1 MAICLRLATASHR
14 RRLSGI
20 FSRFEDGAPWD
31 ILLVS
36 GEKMLGELLET
47 DDPEGYVRDLLKG
60 KEVVIDKAVLQDGTI
75 EFDVDIAGLKQRFS
89 FTED

>member
-1 MAICLRLATASHR
+1 MRYEVIREIFNKC
-14 RRLSGI
+14 SGNQMRDV
-20 FSRFEDGAPWD
+20 F
-31 ILLVS
+31 VS
-36 GEKMLGELLET
+36 TVET

-60 KEVVIDKAVLQDGTI
+60 KEVVIDKAVLQYGTI

>member
-1 MAICLRLATASHR
+1 MRYEVIREIFNKC
-14 RRLSGI
+14 SGNQMRDV
-20 FSRFEDGAPWD
+20 F
-31 ILLVS
+31 VS
-36 GEKMLGELLET
+36 TVDT

-60 KEVVIDKAVLQDGTI
+60 KEVVIDKAILQDGTI

>member
-1 MAICLRLATASHR
+1 MRYEVIREIFNKC
-14 RRLSGI
+14 SGNQMRDV
-20 FSRFEDGAPWD
+20 F
-31 ILLVS
+31 VS
-36 GEKMLGELLET
+36 MVET
-47 DDPEGYVRDLLKG
+47 DDPEGYVRGLLKG

>member
-1 MAICLRLATASHR
+1 MRYEVIREIFNKC
-14 RRLSGI
+14 SGNQMRDV
-20 FSRFEDGAPWD
+20 F
-31 ILLVS
+31 VS
-36 GEKMLGELLET
+36 TVET
-47 DDPEGYVRDLLKG
+47 DDPEGYVRNLLKG

>member
-1 MAICLRLATASHR
+1 MRYEVIREIFNKC
-14 RRLSGI
+14 SGNQMRDV
-20 FSRFEDGAPWD
+20 F
-31 ILLVS
+31 VS
-36 GEKMLGELLET
+36 TVET

>member
-1 MAICLRLATASHR
+1 MRYEVIREIFNKC
-14 RRLSGI
+14 SGNQMRDV
-20 FSRFEDGAPWD
+20 F
-31 ILLVS
+31 VS
-36 GEKMLGELLET
+36 TVDT

-75 EFDVDIAGLKQRFS
+75 EFDVDISGLKQRFS